1 MPLRG
6 RKAIGTLALPTNLYM
21 HQSASPWPFNKKGPL
36 QARPIWGATAE
47 GGEYMCV
54 RRLRLRSLHLLLLL
68 LLVPLLTTLSL
79 QSTGIVR
86 EGFSVC
92 YKASKQPLKTFG
104 RVHTTEGLLRY
115 ASSSS
120 FHTLAARR

>member
-1 MPLRG
+1 
-6 RKAIGTLALPTNLYM
+6 
-21 HQSASPWPFNKKGPL
+21 
-36 QARPIWGATAE
+36 
-47 GGEYMCV
+47 MCV
-54 RRLRLRSLHLLLLL
+54 RRLRLRSLHLLLL